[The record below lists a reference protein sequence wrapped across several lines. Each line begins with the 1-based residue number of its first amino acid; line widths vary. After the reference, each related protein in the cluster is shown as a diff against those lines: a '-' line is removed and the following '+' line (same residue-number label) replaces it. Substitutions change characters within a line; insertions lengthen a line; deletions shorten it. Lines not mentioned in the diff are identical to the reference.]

1 MQARIQNAIQAP
13 GTKPLQSNKGEI
25 PIDRVEG
32 MMLAEVERTGIEL
45 RGGKENGISKVTV

>member
-1 MQARIQNAIQAP
+1 
-13 GTKPLQSNKGEI
+13 
-25 PIDRVEG
+25 VEG

>member
-1 MQARIQNAIQAP
+1 MPFKHR
-13 GTKPLQSNKGEI
+13 GTDSLTSNKGEI